1 MMIPSFPKNPFLI
14 FGRLPR
20 LDLVELNQFVI
31 RQNFGNQDNF
41 LIYFYEVDTVKL

>member
-1 MMIPSFPKNPFLI
+1 MVPSFHKNNSLF
-14 FGRLPR
+14 FGKLPR
-20 LDLVELNQFVI
+20 LNPRELNQFVI